1 MDPEVK
7 KILDNFEGRLKV
19 LERVLLK
26 QGKNPLGNEKDT
38 KGIPKGVQEI
48 LEEGFFNTPRTVK
61 EAKFELEKKGHF
73 GSEAR
78 IDTVIRRDFFKRK
91 KLLTR
96 IKDGSSWK
104 YSLLK

>member
-1 MDPEVK
+1 MDPKLKQIIDNYGQRIERLENELFK
-7 KILDNFEGRLKV
+7 KSKN
-19 LERVLLK
+19 LLK
-26 QGKNPLGNEKDT
+26 NENGL

-48 LEEGFFNTPRTVK
+48 LNEGFFDVPKTVK
-61 EAKFELEKKGHF
+61 EAKSELEKKGHF

-104 YSLLK
+104 YSRLK